1 MATLNFGDLR
11 KGLAIE
17 IDGQPFEVVDYTR
30 HKMQQRAPVTRV
42 KVKNL
47 LSGSVTEKTFQAYET
62 SFTPADV
69 DSADAQYLYYDGEFY
84 NFMDMETYDQHQL
97 TQDQLGDGLNYLKEE
112 ITLEISFYKGAII
125 GVKLPTFVDLVVTYS
140 PPGLRGDT
148 AQGGTKPATLE
159 TGHTLNVPL
168 FVNEG
173 QTIKVDTRNGQYV
186 ERVT

>member
-17 IDGQPFEVVDYTR
+17 IDGQPYEVMDYTR

-69 DSADAQYLYYDGEFY
+69 SSATTQYLYFDGEFY
-84 NFMDMETYDQHQL
+84 NFMDLETYDQHQL
-97 TQDQLGDGLNYLKEE
+97 TREQIGDSINYLKEE
-112 ITLEISFYKGAII
+112 VTLEISFFSGKII
-125 GVKLPTFVDLVVTYS
+125 GVKLPTFVDLQVTDS
-140 PPGLRGDT
+140 PPGLKGDT

-159 TGHTLNVPL
+159 TGHSLNVPL

-173 QTIKVDTRNGQYV
+173 ETIKVDTRNGQYV

>member
-1 MATLNFGDLR
+1 METSEKDWPSKLTASPSRLLITTATR
-11 KGLAIE
+11 CSS
-17 IDGQPFEVVDYTR
+17 
-30 HKMQQRAPVTRV
+30 APPSPRV

>member
-1 MATLNFGDLR
+1 MATMNFGDLR

-17 IDGQPFEVVDYTR
+17 IDGQPYEAVDYNR

-47 LSGSVTEKTFQAYET
+47 LTGRVTEKTFPAYET

-69 DSADAQYLYYDGEFY
+69 SSATTQYLYYDGEFY
-84 NFMDMETYDQHQL
+84 NFMDMETFDQHQL
-97 TQDQLGDGLNYLKEE
+97 TSDQIGEALNYLKEE
-112 ITLEISFYKGAII
+112 TTLEIAFYKSAII
-125 GVKLPTFVDLVVTYS
+125 GVKLPTFVELVVTYS

-168 FVNEG
+168 FIHEG
-173 QTIKVDTRNGQYV
+173 ETIKVDTRNGQYV
-186 ERVT
+186 ERVS

>member
-1 MATLNFGDLR
+1 MATMNFGDLR

-17 IDGQPFEVVDYTR
+17 IDGQPSEVVDYNR

-47 LSGSVTEKTFQAYET
+47 LNGSVTEKTFQAYET

-69 DSADAQYLYYDGEFY
+69 SSATTQYLYYDGEFY
-84 NFMDMETYDQHQL
+84 NFMDMETFDQHQL
-97 TQDQLGDGLNYLKEE
+97 TSDQIGEALNYLKEE
-112 ITLEISFYKGAII
+112 TTLEIAFYKSAII
-125 GVKLPTFVDLVVTYS
+125 GVKLPTFVELVVTYS

-168 FVNEG
+168 FIHEG
-173 QTIKVDTRNGQYV
+173 ETIKVDTRNGQYV
-186 ERVT
+186 ERVS